1 MNKNSLNIN
10 STNSIEE
17 TKEKLMDEKDLL
29 EFLQH
34 ALGCTYISDLHTE
47 QYNEYA
53 KMILDKIDIRNFSLN
68 QIRDAIEYIYSSFED
83 ITNENL

>member
-1 MNKNSLNIN
+1 MNKDLMKENS
-10 STNSIEE
+10 
-17 TKEKLMDEKDLL
+17 MDEKDLL

-53 KMILDKIDIRNFSLN
+53 KLILEKIDIRNFSLN
-68 QIRDAIEYIYSSFED
+68 QIRDAIEYIYFTFND
-83 ITNENL
+83 ITNEISQF